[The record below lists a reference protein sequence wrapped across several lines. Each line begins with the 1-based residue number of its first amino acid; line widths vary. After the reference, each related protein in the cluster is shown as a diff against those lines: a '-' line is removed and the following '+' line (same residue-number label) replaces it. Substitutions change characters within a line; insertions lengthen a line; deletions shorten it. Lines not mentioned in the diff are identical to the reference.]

1 MYPFSSVVRLHGVR
15 IKRPD
20 PGLAQGDNNMG
31 FVNEAGW
38 DRIARV
44 VVGVALFVTGLAL
57 GGGFGTFLAVFAF
70 VPLLTG
76 LVGWCPLYSLLH
88 IRTNRDPSAGSAS

>member
-1 MYPFSSVVRLHGVR
+1 MT
-15 IKRPD
+15 
-20 PGLAQGDNNMG
+20 

-44 VVGVALFVTGLAL
+44 VAGIVLLAV
-57 GGGFGTFLAVFAF
+57 GFGVVGGTAGTVLGVVGL

-76 LVGWCPLYSLLH
+76 LVGYCPIYRLLH
-88 IRTNRDPSAGSAS
+88 VSTNHRDESSTTA

>member
-1 MYPFSSVVRLHGVR
+1 LEPPFVSSVSEFNGPV
-15 IKRPD
+15 
-20 PGLAQGDNNMG
+20 PGHTEGEINMT
-31 FVNEAGW
+31 FVNEASW

-44 VVGVALFVTGLAL
+44 VVGVALFVAGLAI
-57 GGGFGTFLAVFAF
+57 GGGWGTFLAVFAF

-88 IRTNRDPSAGSAS
+88 IRTNRDRSAGSAT